1 MEEKNRVYIDA
12 LYKQLTTILRYK
24 NYSPSTIQL
33 YQERVKR
40 IKKYMLLNDIDYY
53 SPTVADDFYREE
65 VEPRGYI
72 STTKRGSGLLSVD

>member
-53 SPTVADDFYREE
+53 SPM
-65 VEPRGYI
+65 
-72 STTKRGSGLLSVD
+72 